1 MVVLYGLTNTVALS
15 RENKSQSV
23 LLAKSLCIRK

>member
-1 MVVLYGLTNTVALS
+1 MVILHGLIHTAALS
-15 RENKSQSV
+15 TENKRQSV

>member
-15 RENKSQSV
+15 TVNKRQSV
-23 LLAKSLCIRK
+23 LLAKSLCIGK